1 MDDSDSKADK
11 YVLFFFLGIFTFFL
25 SGYVLSGVNAPM
37 SILLMG
43 LIYLFLFTLGIVLS
57 GERSTGFALKAFAA
71 FFAAL
76 LLFSAGFF
84 ALSAQSHHSAKWIEA
99 EKLDFE
105 PDEYA
110 VVTEEELNEYPALKE
125 AIEASGNSIKVS
137 PEEWTRTAEFLD
149 EKGFYEIKVRE
160 DYYVILFIS
169 EGGKTPSSEA
179 DGRQV
184 GDGSRPL
191 PETTIK

>member
-25 SGYVLSGVNAPM
+25 SGYVLSGVHAPM
-37 SILLMG
+37 SIYLMG
-43 LIYLFLFTLGIVLS
+43 LIYLALLALGIVLCR
-57 GERSTGFALKAFAA
+57 ERSVGFALKAFAVS
-71 FFAAL
+71 FAAL
-76 LLFSAGFF
+76 LLLSVGFF
-84 ALSAQSHHSAKWIEA
+84 ALSAQSHSSAKWIEA

-125 AIEASGNSIKVS
+125 AIEASGSPIKTG

-160 DYYVILFIS
+160 DYYGIFFM
-169 EGGKTPSSEA
+169 TA
-179 DGRQV
+179 
-184 GDGSRPL
+184 
-191 PETTIK
+191 

>member
-25 SGYVLSGVNAPM
+25 SGYVLSGVHAPM
-37 SILLMG
+37 SIYLMG
-43 LIYLFLFTLGIVLS
+43 LIYLALLALGIVLCR
-57 GERSTGFALKAFAA
+57 ERSVGFALKAFAVS
-71 FFAAL
+71 FAAL
-76 LLFSAGFF
+76 LLLSVGFF
-84 ALSAQSHHSAKWIEA
+84 ALSAQSHSSAKWIEA

-160 DYYVILFIS
+160 DYYGIFFM
-169 EGGKTPSSEA
+169 TA
-179 DGRQV
+179 
-184 GDGSRPL
+184 
-191 PETTIK
+191 